1 MLKREW
7 RFLLGLAF
15 LAMVGGISAAVGSDL
30 VLFVGAA
37 IWGVAQITRPIHLVY
52 VFLALYPFAF
62 VHYPKPTIGPVTAGF
77 DDLLLVG
84 AMGVIGLQLAIRGRG
99 LAEMLGRLPRDVIYS
114 IGLVLLFLAGVLV
127 SSLAVAE
134 PLTWV
139 YTTAGYAFAF
149 FATVA
154 LVRTERQLDTS
165 IGLLKLAALVL
176 AVGTLLSAY
185 GFVGRWGAFGE
196 FLNMREAP
204 GAALLGTVNASS
216 GFIQNRGGYGVNM
229 AFILPFVLLPVVDYL
244 RHRRGGVHSFLL
256 HLGLLLLMLWSIIV
270 TSSRSTWL
278 MAVVVV
284 TTYLLVRTVRRM
296 NPVAVMG
303 ILVPAALAVFVL
315 LQGLIEGLA
324 SAAYELR
331 PITVE
336 SRVDLDLL
344 SFQVFLRNPVL
355 GIPHEEIF
363 RIGQMGLYI
372 HNFFLVNAV
381 DSGLIG
387 VLPLLILFGLSIRM
401 MYRLTQHPA
410 PGIQER
416 SLCLIAGFT
425 GMLVELMFYAGGEKQ
440 LWVYLGLICVVY
452 ALSRSPSMWPPRRAR

>member
-1 MLKREW
+1 
-7 RFLLGLAF
+7 
-15 LAMVGGISAAVGSDL
+15 V
-30 VLFVGAA
+30 
-37 IWGVAQITRPIHLVY
+37 QC
-52 VFLALYPFAF
+52 
-62 VHYPKPTIGPVTAGF
+62 
-77 DDLLLVG
+77 
-84 AMGVIGLQLAIRGRG
+84 
-99 LAEMLGRLPRDVIYS
+99 
-114 IGLVLLFLAGVLV
+114 IGLVVLFLAGVLV

-149 FATVA
+149 IGTVA
-154 LVRTERQLDTS
+154 LLRTERQLDTA
-165 IGLLKLAALVL
+165 IELLKIAALVL

-185 GFVGRWGAFGE
+185 GIVDSWGAFGE

-216 GFIQNRGGYGVNM
+216 GFIQNRGGYGVNV
-229 AFILPFVLLPVVDYL
+229 AFILPFVLKPVVDFL
-244 RHRRGGVHSFLL
+244 RRRQGGVGSFVF
-256 HLGLLLLMLWSIIV
+256 HTALLLLLLWSVVV

-284 TTYLLVRTVRRM
+284 ATYLMVRTVRRM
-296 NPVAVMG
+296 NPVAIMG
-303 ILVPAALAVFVL
+303 ILVPLALAVFVL

-324 SAAYELR
+324 AAAYELR

-387 VLPLLILFGLSIRM
+387 VLPLFALFGLTIKM
-401 MYRLTQHPA
+401 MYLLTRHPA
-410 PGIQER
+410 PAIQAR

-440 LWVYLGLICVVY
+440 LWVYLGLIC
-452 ALSRSPSMWPPRRAR
+452 AAFTLSRAPAMAPRPEGR